1 MESRDEFTV
10 TFVTLPH
17 IRIVSRQDL
26 VVYHNVRPWPGVGVK
41 LIVDEEV
48 VRSLSARLGY
58 ELRFRQTSPSTQ
70 PQPFPQS
77 RSPSPS
83 RAPRSRSG

>member
-48 VRSLSARLGY
+48 VRSLSARLKSLY
-58 ELRFRQTSPSTQ
+58 ATTA
-70 PQPFPQS
+70 FPPVTKSFTQS
-77 RSPSPS
+77 RAQES
-83 RAPRSRSG
+83 